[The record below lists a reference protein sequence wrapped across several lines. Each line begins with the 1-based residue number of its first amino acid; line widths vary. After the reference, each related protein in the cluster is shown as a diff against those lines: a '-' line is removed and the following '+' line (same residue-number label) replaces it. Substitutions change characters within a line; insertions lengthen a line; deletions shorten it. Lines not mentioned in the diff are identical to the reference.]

1 MLIDQSIDVTVDRCL
16 CLRRSID
23 RLIHR
28 RIQTPTHPRH
38 QGDLTDVEATLK
50 AGKGVLDGLA
60 GAEESIVYSS
70 YYKAAS
76 EYHKVGSVRG

>member
-1 MLIDQSIDVTVDRCL
+1 MLVLAPVD
-16 CLRRSID
+16 RSID
-23 RLIHR
+23 SSIDPNTYPS
-28 RIQTPTHPRH
+28 TPHPHPRH

-76 EYHKVGSVRG
+76 EYHKVGRVRG